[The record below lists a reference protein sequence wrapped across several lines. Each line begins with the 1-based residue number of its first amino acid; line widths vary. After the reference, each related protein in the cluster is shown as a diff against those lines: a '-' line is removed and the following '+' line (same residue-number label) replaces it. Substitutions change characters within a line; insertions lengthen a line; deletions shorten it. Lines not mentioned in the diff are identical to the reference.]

1 MITFVIPSHP
11 SKVHWLSGIDLAG
24 IVLEEK
30 SRIPS
35 WDFGITLYVKE
46 KEIGN
51 GVCVC
56 GGGGGVGGY
65 IKKSFVEDK
74 RDPERIK

>member
-56 GGGGGVGGY
+56 AGGGGGVGGY
-65 IKKSFVEDK
+65 IKKKLRRGQK
-74 RDPERIK
+74 RPGKN